1 MSVAEFRGPG
11 ARHSFDQES
20 PDDYDLDIRRYR
32 GGRNGRIILLG
43 DGSEK
48 VLTDST
54 EDSEMFDHSMDDAS
68 DEDSKPNTEE
78 DTQRKQR
85 QETPGP
91 EEGLGSKKADSTT
104 SEGSGEME
112 TKGVQDT
119 PDSKA

>member
-11 ARHSFDQES
+11 VRQSFDQES
-20 PDDYDLDIRRYR
+20 PDDYDLDIQRYR

-48 VLTDST
+48 VLTDAT

-68 DEDSKPNTEE
+68 DEDGKPSTEE
-78 DTQRKQR
+78 DTQRRQR

-91 EEGLGSKKADSTT
+91 EEGLGSRKTDSKT
-104 SEGSGEME
+104 SEESGSMGI
-112 TKGVQDT
+112 KGVQDT